1 MNENANAS
9 DPELVHFD
17 GSWDASER
25 KQLAAI
31 IREVERQLDLESHG
45 EWSLGAPWIAAA
57 TDLVSSERLFTVH
70 RQHHTQVLAAHSLNE
85 LTEQIRAFAAN
96 RRPAG

>member
-1 MNENANAS
+1 MDDITNPS

-17 GSWDASER
+17 GSWKASER

-31 IREVERQLDLESHG
+31 IRKVERQLDLESHN

-57 TDLVSSERLFTVH
+57 TDLVSSDRLFTVH
-70 RQHHTQVLAAHSLNE
+70 RQHHSQVLAAHSLNE